1 MHSLFLLVETKLR
14 SRACFDWTAVFVKA
28 NLLDFRTRQV
38 LILEWSVPM
47 RTTGCENGSLFRSP
61 WAMTADMF
69 HFRCQLQRIEDQKEK
84 CRNKKKKKE
93 KATRR
98 KQTTPIFSTEQK
110 TVMTFFLV
118 KIEDLLKNILVR
130 FFLYNKIK
138 AFFF

>member
-84 CRNKKKKKE
+84 CRNKKKKKGKSY
-93 KATRR
+93 KAKTNHTYLFYRAKNSDDVFFSQNRR
-98 KQTTPIFSTEQK
+98 LAKKHPGS
-110 TVMTFFLV
+110 
-118 KIEDLLKNILVR
+118 ILP
-130 FFLYNKIK
+130 LQ
-138 AFFF
+138 